1 MYTVDQ
7 YDDQGTGH
15 NDTLDQVG
23 GTCCQESSQCGVSND
38 DQCTDVSYDNNST
51 YDHGRHI
58 RYAEQCGKQ
67 FAAGCESG
75 CGVRYEENYDH
86 NR

>member
-23 GTCCQESSQCGVSND
+23 GTCCQESSQRG
-38 DQCTDVSYDNNST
+38 VSYDNNST
-51 YDHGRHI
+51 YDHGSTPNSVANSLPQAANPDAVYGTKKI
-58 RYAEQCGKQ
+58 TIIIAEI
-67 FAAGCESG
+67 ASRELLLS
-75 CGVRYEENYDH
+75 R
-86 NR
+86 